1 MAATATESQS
11 ASSYPT
17 AYWYGTIDQA
27 EIERLD
33 SMHNGIKNYF
43 DGKFFFAP
51 LDKPQTILDIGTG
64 SGIWAIEIGET
75 FPDAQVIGVDRNPVL
90 PRSVPGW
97 ISLAC
102 AHAVL
107 MAPCRPTPS
116 NVRFQQLDILADPLP
131 WNGGSFDVVHVRLLL
146 IHLQNPQANLE
157 RIASLVRPGGWLL
170 IEEVSM
176 DREVK
181 GDANAVRSA
190 IDLYCKYWESNGQ
203 VLDICSKLEPWL
215 QETGAFSQ
223 VSVHKVIVPVGNNP
237 EAAADT
243 KLGRLASMYK
253 NSWRSS
259 FLGKMHPKAVE
270 LGLTSELRKQAVE
283 EVDTFEWQ
291 KDMPLYVVWAQKS
304 A

>member
-1 MAATATESQS
+1 MESQS

-17 AYWYGTIDQA
+17 AYWHGTIDQG

-43 DGKFFFAP
+43 DGNFVLAP
-51 LDKPQTILDIGTG
+51 LDNPQAILDIGTG
-64 SGIWAIEIGET
+64 SGIWAIEIGEK
-75 FPDAQVIGVDRNPVL
+75 FPDAQVIGVDQNPVL
-90 PRSVPGW
+90 P
-97 ISLAC
+97 
-102 AHAVL
+102 
-107 MAPCRPTPS
+107 RPTPS

-131 WNGGSFDVVHVRLLL
+131 WNGGSFDVVHLRFLLF
-146 IHLQNPQANLE
+146 HLPNPQANLE

-170 IEEVSM
+170 IEDVSM
-176 DREVK
+176 DGKVK

-190 IDLYCKYWESNGQ
+190 IDLVCKYWESNGQ
-203 VLDICSKLEPWL
+203 VLGIGSKLESWL

-223 VSVHKVIVPVGNNP
+223 VNVHKVIAPVGNNA

-243 KLGRLASMYK
+243 KLGRLASIYM
-253 NSWRSS
+253 NSWRIS

-270 LGLTSELRKQAVE
+270 FGWTPELTEQAVKQ
-283 EVDTFEWQ
+283 VDTLEWQ
-291 KDMPLYVVWAQKS
+291 KDMPVYVVWAQKS